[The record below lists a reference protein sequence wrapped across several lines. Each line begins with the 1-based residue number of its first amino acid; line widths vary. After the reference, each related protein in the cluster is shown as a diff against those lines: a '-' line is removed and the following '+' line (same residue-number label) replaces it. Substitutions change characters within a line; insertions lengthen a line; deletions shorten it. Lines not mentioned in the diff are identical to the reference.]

1 MMIPVGTPFPCPS
14 CSAPLV
20 FKTDSTLA
28 QVCPTCL
35 SIARRISVEGAQIQK
50 AEPVREELTI
60 LQVGTTGTYS
70 NQAFEVIGRI
80 QYFFTE
86 GYRNHWF
93 ILYKSGKTGWLGDWA
108 GNYSLFQEATY
119 TSLMPLTGRAA
130 GETLSISKIS
140 LEIEVIDKVNVIY
153 WEGEVPEQGLLE
165 KNFTAIELF
174 STNGQMGLL
183 HTSGSGTP
191 HTYLGQYVAL
201 QDLTLQNTRV
211 HHEWL

>member
-1 MMIPVGTPFPCPS
+1 M
-14 CSAPLV
+14 
-20 FKTDSTLA
+20 
-28 QVCPTCL
+28 
-35 SIARRISVEGAQIQK
+35 EGAQIQK